1 MAAYNS
7 HWDDI
12 KLWLG
17 INAAPSNW
25 AGDEFQTLPNN
36 RANAQMEADKETAR
50 RQMMKDADL
59 SWAYQPN
66 ISGFAPKSPGDVGGY
81 VQYGDPRIA
90 GPIVS
95 PYAPANQA
103 ALYGGAEVG
112 DITTVPGADFLKKRQ
127 KRGLMG
133 WA

>member
-1 MAAYNS
+1 MENFS
-7 HWDDI
+7 GFSGLEDFF
-12 KLWLG
+12 KRMFG
-17 INAAPSNW
+17 GSSV
-25 AGDEFQTLPNN
+25 AGTS
-36 RANAQMEADKETAR
+36 QMDVDKETAR

-66 ISGFAPKSPGDVGGY
+66 ISDFAPKSPGDVGGY
-81 VQYGDPRIA
+81 IQYGDPRIA

>member
-1 MAAYNS
+1 MENFSLEDFFKRMFGGAS
-7 HWDDI
+7 V
-12 KLWLG
+12 
-17 INAAPSNW
+17 
-25 AGDEFQTLPNN
+25 AGTSQLDVDN
-36 RANAQMEADKETAR
+36 ETAR
-50 RQMMKDADL
+50 REMMKDADL
-59 SWAYQPN
+59 GWAYQPN
-66 ISGFAPKSPGDVGGY
+66 VHDFAPKSPGDVGGY

>member
-1 MAAYNS
+1 MENFSGFSGLEDFFKLMFGGSSVSGNS
-7 HWDDI
+7 
-12 KLWLG
+12 
-17 INAAPSNW
+17 
-25 AGDEFQTLPNN
+25 
-36 RANAQMEADKETAR
+36 QMDVDKETAR

-66 ISGFAPKSPGDVGGY
+66 ISDFAPKSPGDVGGY

>member
-1 MAAYNS
+1 MQR
-7 HWDDI
+7 
-12 KLWLG
+12 LLG
-17 INAAPSNW
+17 GSTQPSNW
-25 AGDEFQTLPNN
+25 AGTEFQTLPNN

>member
-1 MAAYNS
+1 MENFSGFSGLEDFFKRMFGGSSVSGNS
-7 HWDDI
+7 
-12 KLWLG
+12 
-17 INAAPSNW
+17 
-25 AGDEFQTLPNN
+25 
-36 RANAQMEADKETAR
+36 QMDVDKETAR

-66 ISGFAPKSPGDVGGY
+66 ISDFAPKSPGDVGGY

>member
-1 MAAYNS
+1 MENFS
-7 HWDDI
+7 GFSGLEDFF
-12 KLWLG
+12 KRMFG
-17 INAAPSNW
+17 GSSV
-25 AGDEFQTLPNN
+25 AGTS
-36 RANAQMEADKETAR
+36 QMDVDKETAR

-59 SWAYQPN
+59 SWAYKPN
-66 ISGFAPKSPGDVGGY
+66 ISDFAPKSPGDVGGY

>member
-1 MAAYNS
+1 MENFSGFSGFSGVEDFFKRMFGGSSVAGNS
-7 HWDDI
+7 
-12 KLWLG
+12 
-17 INAAPSNW
+17 
-25 AGDEFQTLPNN
+25 
-36 RANAQMEADKETAR
+36 QMDSDNETAR
-50 RQMMKDADL
+50 REMMKDADL
-59 SWAYQPN
+59 GWAYQPN
-66 ISGFAPKSPGDVGGY
+66 ISDFAPKSPGDVGGY

>member
-1 MAAYNS
+1 MENFSLEDFFKRMFGGSSVSGNS
-7 HWDDI
+7 QIDV
-12 KLWLG
+12 
-17 INAAPSNW
+17 
-25 AGDEFQTLPNN
+25 
-36 RANAQMEADKETAR
+36 DKETAR

-59 SWAYQPN
+59 GWAYKPN
-66 ISGFAPKSPGDVGGY
+66 VHDFAPKSPGDVGGY

>member
-1 MAAYNS
+1 MQR
-7 HWDDI
+7 
-12 KLWLG
+12 LLG
-17 INAAPSNW
+17 GSTQPSNW
-25 AGDEFQTLPNN
+25 AGTEFQTWPPPNN
-36 RANAQMEADKETAR
+36 RANAQIEADKETAR

-59 SWAYQPN
+59 GWAYKPN
-66 ISGFAPKSPGDVGGY
+66 VHDFAPKSPGDVGGY

>member
-1 MAAYNS
+1 MENFS
-7 HWDDI
+7 LEDFF
-12 KLWLG
+12 KRMFG
-17 INAAPSNW
+17 GSSV
-25 AGDEFQTLPNN
+25 AGTSQLDVDN
-36 RANAQMEADKETAR
+36 ETAR

-59 SWAYQPN
+59 GWAYQPN
-66 ISGFAPKSPGDVGGY
+66 ISDFAPKSPGDVGGY

-95 PYAPANQA
+95 HYAPANQA